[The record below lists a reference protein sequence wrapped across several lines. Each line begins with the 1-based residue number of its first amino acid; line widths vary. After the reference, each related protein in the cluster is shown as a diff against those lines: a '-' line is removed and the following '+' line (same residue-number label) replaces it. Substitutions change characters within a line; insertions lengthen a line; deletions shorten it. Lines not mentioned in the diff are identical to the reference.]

1 MIHDDER
8 DDIIFEKEISAKS
21 NDSDKKSPYC
31 KIVQG
36 LPDEL
41 LSLFDKPVVPYSLL
55 QYKNNEV
62 EAILCGQLAF
72 EGSHLIGVD
81 DLQCLGNNDLVILVV
96 SDDRWLTNFIIDEYM
111 MLIKSTCQEK
121 SFVVKTVSWEVFQTC
136 KSCQI
141 AQHLEKDEDTFSL
154 CDLILI
160 PCNQPEVEHWFLR
173 AVFPKKK
180 MFVVLDSLTGDVVKP
195 AMYNG
200 Y

>member
-1 MIHDDER
+1 M
-8 DDIIFEKEISAKS
+8 
-21 NDSDKKSPYC
+21 
-31 KIVQG
+31 
-36 LPDEL
+36 
-41 LSLFDKPVVPYSLL
+41 
-55 QYKNNEV
+55 
-62 EAILCGQLAF
+62 
-72 EGSHLIGVD
+72 
-81 DLQCLGNNDLVILVV
+81 V
-96 SDDRWLTNFIIDEYM
+96 SDDRWLTNFVIDEYM
-111 MLIKSTCQEK
+111 TLIKSTCQEK

-173 AVFPKKK
+173 AVFLKKK

-195 AMYNG
+195 AVYKG